1 MFKTVGSKSDA
12 NDHFG
17 CMPRPA
23 FTEPICDI
31 VGYKHYD
38 FCVFRGS
45 RLFGDHHVRI
55 KSTNHSRM
63 EKIFG
68 KIYMYFPFSDD
79 AKDLLKNPLNYS
91 HSLWKKS
98 GENIRFTCEGYSMS
112 IPISDLVEI
121 CDYGEELLLKHL
133 AEP

>member
-1 MFKTVGSKSDA
+1 
-12 NDHFG
+12 
-17 CMPRPA
+17 
-23 FTEPICDI
+23 
-31 VGYKHYD
+31 
-38 FCVFRGS
+38 
-45 RLFGDHHVRI
+45 
-55 KSTNHSRM
+55 M